1 MRDLYNNIVNMYENA
16 GESEKKQIRI
26 QFNRIVNTINQ
37 ELGNN
42 ERLNKTKRN
51 TINKIY
57 PNIKP
62 LK

>member
-1 MRDLYNNIVNMYENA
+1 MYENA